1 MVTIEILIGNNYKE
15 WKKQIDF
22 ALGIADINMAL
33 REVKPADLTDIST
46 AAEKDY
52 FAKWERSNPLSLL
65 AIRGTIL
72 EHLMSG
78 LPETTNASVF
88 LATVAERY
96 KINKNAKAGTLMRKL
111 TGMSYNSVDGVRAYI
126 LGMIGVRDKL
136 KSFEIPIPESFII
149 NHTLNS
155 VPPKFSQLKIAFNT
169 QNES

>member
-33 REVKPADLTDIST
+33 REVKPAGLIDTST

-52 FAKWERSNPLSLL
+52 FAKWERSNRLSLL

-78 LPETTNASVF
+78 LPETTDASVF
-88 LATVAERY
+88 LAAVAERY
-96 KINKNAKAGTLMRKL
+96 KINKNAKAGNLMRKL
-111 TGMSYNSVDGVRAYI
+111 TGMSYNSDDG
-126 LGMIGVRDKL
+126 G
-136 KSFEIPIPESFII
+136 
-149 NHTLNS
+149 
-155 VPPKFSQLKIAFNT
+155 
-169 QNES
+169 